1 MQRKQWVLL
10 LKVVDLRNSLYPE
23 VSNVWK
29 DFNGLDFNIT
39 QLHGEKQL
47 ATLWGWVYFL
57 DMFTSV
63 DSLVCNRPLTH
74 QSSSP
79 SSLNSSE
86 FPSFQ
91 LSKFNLCNFQ
101 DISTTSYVTGT
112 SSSKRRALSL
122 TICGCRAVALPS
134 TSLLLSLVGLLLLI
148 SMFRVEVGATSRRSC
163 RRLRA

>member
-1 MQRKQWVLL
+1 MFEKTLMRLISTLPNFTVKNN
-10 LKVVDLRNSLYPE
+10 LKLCGGG
-23 VSNVWK
+23 
-29 DFNGLDFNIT
+29 FI
-39 QLHGEKQL
+39 
-47 ATLWGWVYFL
+47 FL
-57 DMFTSV
+57 IC
-63 DSLVCNRPLTH
+63 SLVCNRPLTH
-74 QSSSP
+74 HSSSP

-112 SSSKRRALSL
+112 SSGKRRALSL

>member
-10 LKVVDLRNSLYPE
+10 LKVKVVDLRNSLYPE

-29 DFNGLDFNIT
+29 DFNGVDFNIT

-47 ATLWGWVYFL
+47 ANRGGVIL
-57 DMFTSV
+57 FTSV
-63 DSLVCNRPLTH
+63 GSLVCNRPLTH
-74 QSSSP
+74 HSSSP

-86 FPSFQ
+86 FPSFH
-91 LSKFNLCNFQ
+91 LSKFNLCDFQ

-112 SSSKRRALSL
+112 SFSKRRALSL
-122 TICGCRAVALPS
+122 TICGYRAVALPS
-134 TSLLLSLVGLLLLI
+134 TSLLLSLVVFLLLI